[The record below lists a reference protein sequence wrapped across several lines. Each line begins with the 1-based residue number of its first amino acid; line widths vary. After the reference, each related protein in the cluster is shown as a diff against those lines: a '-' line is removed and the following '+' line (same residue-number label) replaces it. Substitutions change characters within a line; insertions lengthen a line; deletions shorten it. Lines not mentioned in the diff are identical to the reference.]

1 MIFSVAGHGFSCG
14 CLRAPL
20 ILFGQE
26 TKHVKIGHVNRE
38 RAEYCFESTVSE
50 QGTHW
55 VLLQTRWVLR
65 ETRWVPAYTQTIGW
79 KELTELAP
87 RNSVSPEKLTEFGV
101 WNRTLRNRIRPVLS
115 GPVRDTPPYRAIP
128 FRDSIAEGG
137 IAPICLVFIGYRA
150 SIAEIPL
157 LRGGYRTST
166 LHGLQLGNAQRRG
179 RGYRAQ
185 LAMLRHQKPH
195 SAQ

>member
-1 MIFSVAGHGFSCG
+1 MAARSNFFNT
-14 CLRAPL
+14 RAL
-20 ILFGQE
+20 WVG
-26 TKHVKIGHVNRE
+26 IGP
-38 RAEYCFESTVSE
+38 S
-50 QGTHW
+50 G
-55 VLLQTRWVLR
+55 
-65 ETRWVPAYTQTIGW
+65 
-79 KELTELAP
+79 LA
-87 RNSVSPEKLTEFGV
+87 SHDS
-101 WNRTLRNRIRPVLS
+101 NRTILNRSVLDSKSPNLS

-137 IAPICLVFIGYRA
+137 IAPVCLVFLGYRA

-166 LHGLQLGNAQRRG
+166 LHALQGGNAQKRG
-179 RGYRAQ
+179 RGYRTQ

>member
-1 MIFSVAGHGFSCG
+1 MAVTEVRGQSFPRTQSANEQFWGQTSLVAQCEM
-14 CLRAPL
+14 P
-20 ILFGQE
+20 
-26 TKHVKIGHVNRE
+26 
-38 RAEYCFESTVSE
+38 
-50 QGTHW
+50 
-55 VLLQTRWVLR
+55 
-65 ETRWVPAYTQTIGW
+65 
-79 KELTELAP
+79 
-87 RNSVSPEKLTEFGV
+87 
-101 WNRTLRNRIRPVLS
+101 
-115 GPVRDTPPYRAIP
+115 PPYRAIP

-137 IAPICLVFIGYRA
+137 IAPVCLVFIGYRA

-166 LHGLQLGNAQRRG
+166 LHGLQLGNAQKRA

>member
-1 MIFSVAGHGFSCG
+1 MKARSAGERRQQL
-14 CLRAPL
+14 LRDMKDHAL
-20 ILFGQE
+20 
-26 TKHVKIGHVNRE
+26 H
-38 RAEYCFESTVSE
+38 
-50 QGTHW
+50 
-55 VLLQTRWVLR
+55 
-65 ETRWVPAYTQTIGW
+65 
-79 KELTELAP
+79 
-87 RNSVSPEKLTEFGV
+87 
-101 WNRTLRNRIRPVLS
+101 VLS

-157 LRGGYRTST
+157 SRGGYRTST
-166 LHGLQLGNAQRRG
+166 SHVLQGGNAQKRG
-179 RGYRAQ
+179 RGYRTR